1 MLNMIWGMMRF
12 QMGAQNSI
20 IKAYLAVNRFSVKLI
35 NQMQLQCRDLSQI
48 AATEKKG
55 AKQV

>member
-1 MLNMIWGMMRF
+1 MILGMMKF
-12 QMGAQNSI
+12 QMGAQNNI